1 MTRRLVL
8 TYFIITALAL
18 AMLAIPLGATFAR
31 REKDRFLFDLER
43 AADGISGTVAD
54 PIAQHRPVP
63 NADVVAYARKN
74 GGHVVVVDA
83 NGRAL
88 VDTDTPTQ
96 PGRDYSQN
104 RPEIRD
110 ALHGQRADGSRYS
123 ADAHTTLL
131 YVAVPVESN
140 GRVSGAVRITYPQ
153 STLDARVRKVWEA
166 LALLCVAVL
175 TVVVCVG
182 FVLARSVVRPVRRL
196 EDATDRFA
204 SGDTTARVDQSAG
217 PPELRNL
224 AGTFNRMAARLERL
238 LDAQQ
243 RFVADASHQLRTPLT
258 ALRLRIENLDA
269 YVSDRDRPA
278 IEAAAAEVT
287 RMSRLVDGL
296 LLLARDDAGTTS
308 HPIDVATVARD
319 RADVWNDVARERDV
333 KVDAFGPESA
343 WALAVPGAVEQL
355 VDNLIDNAITVTAP
369 GTAITVRVEQTATS
383 VVLHVEDRGPGL
395 SAEDRARAFDRFW
408 RGADAAPGGSG
419 IGLAI
424 VRQLAEASGGNA
436 QLDPRAGGGIDA
448 VVTLPATRRPAAA
461 PVLTGRSPGTS

>member
-8 TYFIITALAL
+8 TYLIITALAL

-43 AADGISGTVAD
+43 AADGISATVSD
-54 PIAQHRPVP
+54 PIRQHRPLP
-63 NADVVAYARKN
+63 TEDILAYARKN
-74 GGHVVVVDA
+74 GGHVVVVDT

-104 RPEIRD
+104 RPEIQD
-110 ALHGQRADGSRYS
+110 ALHGKRADGSRYS
-123 ADAHTTLL
+123 ADVGTTLL
-131 YVAVPVESN
+131 FVAVPVEAN
-140 GRVSGAVRITYPQ
+140 GRVAGAVRITYPQ

-166 LALLCVAVL
+166 LALLCLAVL
-175 TVVVCVG
+175 AVVVSVG
-182 FVLARSVVRPVRRL
+182 FVLARSVVRPIRRL
-196 EDATDRFA
+196 EEATDRFA
-204 SGDTTARVDQSAG
+204 SGDTSARVEDSSG
-217 PPELRNL
+217 PPEFRHL
-224 AGTFNRMAARLERL
+224 ASTFNRMAARLERL

-278 IEAAAAEVT
+278 IEAAAAEVL

-296 LLLARDDAGTTS
+296 LLLAHDDAGATS
-308 HPIDVATVARD
+308 HAIDVASVARD

-333 KVDAFGPESA
+333 VVLAEGPENA

-355 VDNLIDNAITVTAP
+355 VDNLVDNAIAVTPP
-369 GTAITVRVEQTATS
+369 GTAITVRVEQTPTS

-395 SAEDRARAFDRFW
+395 SADDRARAFDRFW
-408 RGADAAPGGSG
+408 RGADAVPGGSG

-424 VRQLAEASGGNA
+424 VRQLAEASGGSA
-436 QLDPRAGGGIDA
+436 RLDARAGGGIDA
-448 VVTLPATRRPAAA
+448 VVTLPATRRPTPA
-461 PVLTGRSPGTS
+461 PVLTGRSPGSS